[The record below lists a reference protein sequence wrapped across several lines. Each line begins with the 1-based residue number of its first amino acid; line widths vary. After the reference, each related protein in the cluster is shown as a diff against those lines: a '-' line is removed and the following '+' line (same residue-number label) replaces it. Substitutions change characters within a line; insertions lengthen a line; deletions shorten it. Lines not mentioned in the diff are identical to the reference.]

1 MDTEKK
7 QQLDHYATLL
17 ASYTRKL
24 NLISPN
30 TIPEIH
36 ERHLEHCLILSN
48 RSFPA
53 GCRVVDWG
61 TGGGLPAIPLAIL
74 FPEVQ
79 FIGVDAVGKK
89 LHAVRA
95 MARDLKL
102 TNLEA
107 WHGRAE
113 QWDGFTHYSVSRA
126 TAPLQKLWSWHARC
140 VVPWN
145 SVRNT
150 DWAPGLICL
159 KGGDLTEEI
168 TALTDGFPSLKVK
181 KSPLE
186 EMKRAIFFKEKYI
199 LHICDTLE

>member
-1 MDTEKK
+1 MDSEKNH
-7 QQLDHYATLL
+7 QLDQYATLL
-17 ASYTRKL
+17 ATYTRKL
-24 NLISPN
+24 NLISPS
-30 TIPEIH
+30 TIPQIQ
-36 ERHLEHCLILSN
+36 ERHIEHCLILSE

-53 GCRVVDWG
+53 GSTVVDWG

-74 FPEVQ
+74 FPAVQ
-79 FIGVDAVGKK
+79 FIAVDAVGKK

-95 MARDLKL
+95 MARELKL
-102 TNLEA
+102 SNLEA

-113 QWDGFTHYSVSRA
+113 KWDGTTHYSVSRA
-126 TAPLQKLWSWHARC
+126 TAPLSKLWSWHVRS
-140 VVPWN
+140 VVPWDI
-145 SVRNT
+145 VGDT

-168 TALTDGFPSLKVK
+168 SALTDDFPSLNVK

-186 EMKRAIFFKEKYI
+186 EMKRASFFKEKYI